1 MQAEGLT
8 VYASLRRLRWS
19 ERRTQMVVYY
29 QKEWTKGT
37 GETFICHL
45 SNDAECILSYGYRLT
60 ECAWIVPGTID
71 EA

>member
-1 MQAEGLT
+1 
-8 VYASLRRLRWS
+8 
-19 ERRTQMVVYY
+19 MVVYY